1 MVLLIFARCFVLAL
15 AVALCRNSSPAWFAS
30 SSDCPT
36 TPDSQ
41 HFFGRDGA
49 RTKRVPQSIR
59 LTPPQPDYTDC
70 QGLK

>member
-15 AVALCRNSSPAWFAS
+15 AVVLCRIPSPAWFAS

-41 HFFGRDGA
+41 QLFGRDGA
-49 RTKRVPQSIR
+49 RTNRVPQPIR
-59 LTPPQPDYTDC
+59 LTTPRPDDTEG